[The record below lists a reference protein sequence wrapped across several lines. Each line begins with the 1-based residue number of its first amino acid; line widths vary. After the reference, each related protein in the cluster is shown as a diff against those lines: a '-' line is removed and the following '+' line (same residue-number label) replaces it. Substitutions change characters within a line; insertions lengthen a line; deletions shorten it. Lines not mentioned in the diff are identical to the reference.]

1 MAGVIGKLSEEAVF
15 LLFLPLSQTDPQLQL
30 SSHT

>member
-15 LLFLPLSQTDPQLQL
+15 LLFLLLPRTDLQL